1 MPMPPSRMVE
11 RPAKLTYDDYL
22 QLPDD
27 GIRYEILDGELEMTP
42 APTTTHQRVSR
53 NLHFVIHQH
62 LQATGLGEMLD
73 APVDVVLAPTT
84 VVEPDLVYVAA
95 QRAGIITRR
104 AIEGAPD
111 LLVEI
116 LSPSTARRDRQ
127 RKAALYA
134 RLGVRFYWIVDPDAR
149 TLEEYERTDQGTYR
163 PVATHTAAATAHTAC
178 FPDLAIDLGRIWA

>member
-1 MPMPPSRMVE
+1 MPTPPSRIADG
-11 RPAKLTYDDYL
+11 PAKLTYEDYL

-53 NLHFVIHQH
+53 NLHFVIHGY
-62 LQATGLGEMLD
+62 LQATGFGEILA
-73 APVDVVLAPTT
+73 APTDVVLAPTT

-95 QRAGIITRR
+95 ERAGMITVR

-149 TLEEYERTDQGTYR
+149 TLEEYERTAQGSYR
-163 PVATHTAAATAHTAC
+163 PGAVHTGPVTVRTAC
-178 FPDLAIDLGRIWA
+178 FPDLAIDLSRVWA